1 MRPHTS
7 KNPNC
12 FSSSS
17 RFCKGKQARGGLLKA
32 QELDDRVGDGKLL
45 EVFRGGAVKELEERG
60 DDGGNSTRRIR
71 STGELRVRIAKGSNE
86 SEESEEMEKDTSGN
100 FFG

>member
-45 EVFRGGAVKELEERG
+45 EVFRGGCERIGRGEE
-60 DDGGNSTRRIR
+60 TMAEIQQ
-71 STGELRVRIAKGSNE
+71 
-86 SEESEEMEKDTSGN
+86 EESGALGS
-100 FFG
+100 